1 MQRYKK
7 AFLFILGFLLIPEIL
22 SKLTGLMFNLYDEQ
36 LLIGYFAFVF
46 LFIYFSFPF
55 LYRKDTPKRFPNKY
69 TFYAIQYLIFWILG
83 IIFILYITK

>member
-46 LFIYFSFPF
+46 LCLTDPTVETM
-55 LYRKDTPKRFPNKY
+55 RP
-69 TFYAIQYLIFWILG
+69 A
-83 IIFILYITK
+83 